1 MDVAYNQHSSFRRK
15 SRSSGNLTHLSL
27 APLTSKLPIH
37 DAHDILDDNDLTTP
51 TSAPPTVTS
60 YSYLQGKSAPTTPRL
75 LSRSPGP
82 NNRSASVS
90 GARKSRSSVSLAKSK
105 SSSHLPHNQSRASH
119 RQSSTSLHTS
129 PTTPRH
135 RSSHHPNQLRQT
147 DRSDSDWL
155 LRCGSIIS
163 LETRES
169 KGQAW
174 LSTRASSTSLAGH
187 SPQDAEDEAF
197 ERELARER
205 EELVYGSRHTPR
217 HLSRHA
223 SRRSSV
229 HLDGNDDNISSP
241 AYSRFRSR
249 SHSRVGSMTP
259 GGSSHRMTTFVE
271 DYFNSNGSGS
281 TPVAENPDDEIAGPD
296 FVNFDEELENYIVD
310 EAEFVTGDGA
320 EDEAY
325 VRKLVKGTGNGG
337 VGSWFGHVLGVKLFA
352 VEEDDEE
359 ESEDDYDGETTD
371 GEGSGHEMERRVSCL
386 RRLEGQNMKTMV
398 DESIPP
404 PKENEG
410 GWHDAAWLL
419 TVASKVLL

>member
-15 SRSSGNLTHLSL
+15 SRSSVNLNHLSL
-27 APLTSKLPIH
+27 APLTSKLPI
-37 DAHDILDDNDLTTP
+37 DDVSDNDMTNP

-90 GARKSRSSVSLAKSK
+90 GTRNSRSAASLSKSK
-105 SSSHLPHNQSRASH
+105 SSSHLPHNNNRSNK

-129 PTTPRH
+129 PTTPR
-135 RSSHHPNQLRQT
+135 RSSHHPNQLKQS

-174 LSTRASSTSLAGH
+174 LSTRASSTSLAGF

-205 EELVYGSRHTPR
+205 EELVYGSRHTSR
-217 HLSRHA
+217 HPSRHA

-229 HLDGNDDNISSP
+229 HIVDDDNISSP
-241 AYSRFRSR
+241 AYSRFGSR

-281 TPVAENPDDEIAGPD
+281 TPLAENPDEEIAGPD
-296 FVNFDEELENYIVD
+296 FVNLDEELENYTVED
-310 EAEFVTGDGA
+310 EEFVNGTNGA

-325 VRKLVKGTGNGG
+325 VRKLVKSGNGG

-371 GEGSGHEMERRVSCL
+371 GEGSGHEMERRVSSL

>member
-15 SRSSGNLTHLSL
+15 SRSSVNLSHLSL
-27 APLTSKLPIH
+27 APLTSKLPI
-37 DAHDILDDNDLTTP
+37 DDVPDNDMITP
-51 TSAPPTVTS
+51 TSAPPTVTL

-90 GARKSRSSVSLAKSK
+90 GTRNSRSAASISKSK
-105 SSSHLPHNQSRASH
+105 SSSHLPHNNNNRNTH

-129 PTTPRH
+129 PTTPR
-135 RSSHHPNQLRQT
+135 RLSHHPNQPKHF

-163 LETRES
+163 LETRQS

-174 LSTRASSTSLAGH
+174 LSTRASSTSLAGL

-205 EELVYGSRHTPR
+205 EELVYGSRHTSR
-217 HLSRHA
+217 HPSRHA

-229 HLDGNDDNISSP
+229 HLVDSNDDNISSP
-241 AYSRFRSR
+241 AYSRFGSR

-271 DYFNSNGSGS
+271 DYFNTNSSGS
-281 TPVAENPDDEIAGPD
+281 TPLAENLNEEIAGPD
-296 FVNFDEELENYIVD
+296 FVNLDEELENYNLD
-310 EAEFVTGDGA
+310 DAEYVNGANGA

-359 ESEDDYDGETTD
+359 SEDDYDGETTD
-371 GEGSGHEMERRVSCL
+371 GEGSGHEMERRVSSL